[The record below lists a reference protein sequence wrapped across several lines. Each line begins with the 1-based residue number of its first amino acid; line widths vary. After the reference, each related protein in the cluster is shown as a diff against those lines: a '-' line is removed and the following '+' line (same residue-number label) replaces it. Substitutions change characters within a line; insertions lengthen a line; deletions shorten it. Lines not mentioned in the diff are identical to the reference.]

1 MDTIKQY
8 LKDPKIVGI
17 AGLVIGLL
25 IGWLIIGWGIWPV
38 TWVDADLSD
47 LRDDLQQQ
55 TMAQVVDAYAMNG
68 NAEDAFGSWQEFGA
82 DALPVYTSVKESGVL
97 PAENSAYFEDLL
109 VSKGVELPNIEAGEA
124 PVVED
129 VAVSEDEPAT
139 TTEGEP
145 EAETE
150 AATEGETVLPEV
162 VTEADTQEQTE
173 PEKQR
178 ATSIIGVVLGVL
190 FALFLLG
197 VAAFAYFFFFKK
209 GGITKTSGAESP
221 VRQEAT
227 PQPSVRRERQSAPI
241 VEVLADEEDYD
252 ELDED
257 EFVPV
262 KQSAAA
268 SQPGSAYLKQFI
280 TEYVFGNDMY
290 DDTFSIDAASGE
302 FLGECGVGIADTV
315 GSGEPKN
322 VPAFEVWLFDKNDV
336 QTVTKV
342 MMTDYAMNNPSI
354 LQRLEVKGEPVQ
366 IRPDLG
372 VTLETATLLLEARI
386 LDVTYGRGGQAQ
398 NSYVQQ
404 MQVELT
410 ITSREK
416 LG

>member
-1 MDTIKQY
+1 MDMIKQY

-17 AGLVIGLL
+17 AALLIGLL
-25 IGWLIIGWGIWPV
+25 IGWLVIGWGIWPV

-47 LRDDLQQQ
+47 LRDDLQLR

-68 NAEDAFGSWQEFGA
+68 NAEDAYGSWQEFGA

-97 PAENSAYFEDLL
+97 PSENTEYFEELL
-109 VSKGVELPNIEAGEA
+109 ISKGVALPNITAGEA
-124 PVVED
+124 PVVVDTAAGEGD
-129 VAVSEDEPAT
+129 SAAT
-139 TTEGEP
+139 TDEGG
-145 EAETE
+145 TE
-150 AATEGETVLPEV
+150 AATGEEEAVLPETAPQ
-162 VTEADTQEQTE
+162 TEPE

-178 ATSIIGVVLGVL
+178 ATSIIGIVLGVL

-197 VAAFAYFFFFKK
+197 VAAFVYFFFFKK
-209 GGITKTSGAESP
+209 GGITKSTGGESP
-221 VRQEAT
+221 VEQMT
-227 PQPSVRRERQSAPI
+227 SSQPSMRRERQAAPV
-241 VEVLADEEDYD
+241 VEVLPDEEEEYD
-252 ELDED
+252 ELEED
-257 EFVPV
+257 DYVAV
-262 KQSAAA
+262 RA
-268 SQPGSAYLKQFI
+268 SGASPQTGSAYLKQFI

-302 FLGECGVGIADTV
+302 FLGECGVGIADTLG
-315 GSGEPKN
+315 GSEPKN
-322 VPAFEVWLFDKNDV
+322 VSAFEIWLFDKNDV

-342 MMTDYAMNNPSI
+342 MMTDFAMNNPSI

-366 IRPDLG
+366 IRPDLV

-410 ITSREK
+410 VTSREK
-416 LG
+416 LS